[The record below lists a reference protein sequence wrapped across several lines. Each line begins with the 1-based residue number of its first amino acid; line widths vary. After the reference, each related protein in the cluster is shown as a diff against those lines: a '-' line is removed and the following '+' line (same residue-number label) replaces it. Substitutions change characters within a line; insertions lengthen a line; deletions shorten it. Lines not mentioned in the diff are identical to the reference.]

1 VRFPNAISYGNRQG
15 QIQPVDWVA
24 ADLGRLQRYAPAFKE
39 DEDVLED
46 AIERLEAMDQSYGV
60 QALRDGVVILRRG
73 APDQPGTREALERLL
88 KSSTGDERSDRNPR
102 R

>member
-1 VRFPNAISYGNRQG
+1 M
-15 QIQPVDWVA
+15 
-24 ADLGRLQRYAPAFKE
+24 
-39 DEDVLED
+39 ED
-46 AIERLEAMDQSYGV
+46 AIERLEAMGQSYGI